1 MFYIIIHIFIVL
13 QCFKCVSL
21 SLSQVF
27 LQNRHS
33 RSDLREWP
41 DHRQFDLP
49 KVITATTF
57 DFVQRDL
64 TLYVSDAN
72 QPAVGLFKMKDAGL
86 VPRGKLLRLH
96 KDSIGAF
103 AVDWITL
110 NVYWSS
116 EKLPGLQVTSPDGTH
131 TSVLI
136 SDGVGRIESIALHPP
151 SGRVCFTHR
160 LQEGHVVTVEC
171 ANMNGQNRSVV
182 WSKAVQTTS
191 LLLSDEGNKVYWA
204 DAGILCKK

>member
-1 MFYIIIHIFIVL
+1 MFISVG
-13 QCFKCVSL
+13 VSLL

-27 LQNRHS
+27 LQSRHS
-33 RSDLREWP
+33 SAGLQEWP
-41 DHRQFDLP
+41 EHRHFDLP
-49 KVITATTF
+49 NAMKPTTF
-57 DFVQRDL
+57 DLVLRDL
-64 TLYVSDAN
+64 TLYASDAN
-72 QPAVGLFKMKDAGL
+72 QPVVGLFKMKDAGL

-116 EKLPGLQVTSPDGTH
+116 EKLPGLQVTSPDGAH

-136 SDGVGRIESIALHPP
+136 REGVGGMEYIALHPP
-151 SGRVCFTHR
+151 SGRLCFTNKVE
-160 LQEGHVVTVEC
+160 EGHGMTVEC

-182 WSKAVQTTS
+182 WSKAVRPTS

-204 DAGILCKK
+204 DTGITR